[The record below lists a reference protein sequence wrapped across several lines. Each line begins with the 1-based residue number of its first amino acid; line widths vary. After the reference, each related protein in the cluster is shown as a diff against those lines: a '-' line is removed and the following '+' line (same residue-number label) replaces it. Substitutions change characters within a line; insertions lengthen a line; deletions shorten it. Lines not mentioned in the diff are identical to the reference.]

1 MDNTITFELFK
12 EQWLEEIVEGNPN
25 TVQLGNRFSR
35 KLISQWLDF
44 DEGTEDVIYCDGSG
58 DGGIDIAYLHRG
70 ETEDGGV
77 EGDTWFLVQSKYGK
91 AFGGVGTILSEGQK
105 VIDTISGHRT
115 NLSSLTQDLIE
126 RINNFREVASE
137 KDRIVL
143 VYAIERQ
150 LNEDEKRSMADV
162 RSIGKE
168 RLGSLFEVESVSIET
183 IYNRTLEEGK
193 NVHKLEV
200 PLKAK
205 LVPSG
210 DELLVGSTKLID
222 LYEFLK
228 SYKNKTN
235 DLDLLFEK
243 NVRKF
248 LGNRRKVNKGI
259 EKTLNENPDRF
270 GLYNNGITIVV
281 ENFNFKNENE
291 EYNLIE
297 PFIVNGCQTTK
308 TIWSVLTKK
317 LDSGGTGTNPE
328 FEKWYK
334 KLEKGIVVLK
344 IVKVGFQGETL
355 LNDTTRY
362 TNSQNAVSE
371 KDFIALETNFQ
382 SWARAMSSKYGVY
395 LEIQRGGWDSRMA
408 LQKQNPSIQP
418 FYKEYANTFDLLK
431 VYAAGWL
438 CEPGLAF
445 GKNPPFA
452 PGGSIFNK
460 ITEDKEFGLEDL
472 YAAYLLS
479 KEAKRYNF
487 GRGSIKPT
495 RGQTRFLFFMIT
507 IDILKDVMLTA
518 FNDPNKVNKSNITKA
533 ILELCKSENSNA
545 LSELLETAIQVV
557 DEYLTNGAEDSLFS
571 EPTYKNDLNAFLKWE
586 QLGKSESSTPR
597 LKSLLAIHKRTM
609 KRNIGGKIPYNL
621 VLESIKKLD
630 SDLE

>member
-1 MDNTITFELFK
+1 MDTTITFELFK
-12 EQWLEEIVEGNPN
+12 EQWLEEIVEGNPS

-58 DGGIDIAYLHRG
+58 DGGIDVAYLHRG
-70 ETEDGGV
+70 ETEDGDI
-77 EGDTWFLVQSKYGK
+77 EGDTWFLVQSKYGQ
-91 AFGGVGTILSEGQK
+91 AFSGIGTILSEGK
-105 VIDTISGHRT
+105 KLIDTISGHRT
-115 NLSSLTQDLIE
+115 NLSSITLDLVE
-126 RINNFREVASE
+126 RINNFRNLASE

-143 VYAIERQ
+143 VYATESQ
-150 LNEDEKRSMADV
+150 VNEDEKRAMEDV
-162 RSIGKE
+162 RSIAKA
-168 RLGSLFEVESVSIET
+168 RLGSLVEVESVSIET
-183 IYNRTLEEGK
+183 IYNRNLEETK
-193 NVHKLEV
+193 VVQKLEV

-222 LYEFLK
+222 LFEFLK

-235 DLDLLFEK
+235 DIDLLYEK

-281 ENFNFKNENE
+281 ENFSIQDGVEV
-291 EYNLIE
+291 YNLIE

-317 LDSGGTGTNPE
+317 LNSGGTGKSQD
-328 FEKWYK
+328 FEEWYH
-334 KLEKGIVVLK
+334 KLDKGIVVLK
-344 IVKVGFQGETL
+344 VVKVGFQGETL

-382 SWARAMSSKYGVY
+382 SWARAMSNKYGVY
-395 LEIQRGGWDSRMA
+395 MEIQRGGWDSRKA
-408 LQKQNPSIQP
+408 LQKQNPSIEP
-418 FYKEYANTFDLLK
+418 YYTEYANTFDLLK

-452 PGGSIFNK
+452 PGGSIFNR
-460 ITEDKEFGLEDL
+460 ITEDKEFGLDDL

-479 KEAKRYNF
+479 KEAKRFNF
-487 GRGSIKPT
+487 GRGATNPT

-507 IDILKDVMLTA
+507 IDILKDIMLTA
-518 FNDPNKVNKSNITKA
+518 FNDPNKLTKSIITRA
-533 ILELCKSENSNA
+533 ILELCNSENSEA
-545 LSELLETAIQVV
+545 LSELLETSVQVV

-586 QLGKSESSTPR
+586 QLGKSDTATPR
-597 LKSLLAIHKRTM
+597 FKSLLAINKRTM
-609 KRNIGGKIPYNL
+609 KRNTGGRIPYNI
-621 VLESIKKLD
+621 VLEVIKKININ
-630 SDLE
+630 SY